1 MALTVPLGIFD
12 ETTFEN
18 KLLYKGL
25 AYLLQ
30 ADNAGERH
38 EVSGLYELHRG
49 MEINGMTFKAT
60 APGDFS
66 RGAALAASFTQA
78 VGGKAASWFGER
90 AGKFMK
96 PLAQDSKLQNGVNE
110 IDSFAAAS
118 DGTRA
123 FVEFKSGGAAS
134 SGTQTSSYMQISTE
148 LAAPAA
154 AGEVWF
160 VHCYDAAATQSASYV
175 WQCLDSIQANPRGGL
190 SVGGRAFLTA
200 AGAANLLGGGGNA
213 NTKMDAM
220 IAWHNTT
227 YGTSLGSG
235 TESARLGSMNAILS
249 RHFKVQIFTTYINK
263 SVDRELI
270 RGYMRKLLP
279 ETTGWYDTSKQQSF
293 WMQVYNDALG

>member
-30 ADNAGERH
+30 ADNDGERH

-49 MEINGMTFKAT
+49 MEINGKTFKAT

-66 RGAALAASFTQA
+66 RSAALGASFTQI
-78 VGGKAASWFGER
+78 VGKKAADWFSDR
-90 AGKFMK
+90 TAKFMK

-110 IDSFAAAS
+110 IDAFATAS

-123 FVEFKSGGAAS
+123 FVEFKSGSAAS
-134 SGTQTSSYMQISTE
+134 TGTQTSSYMQISTE

-154 AGEVWF
+154 ADEIWF
-160 VHCYDAAATQSASYV
+160 VHCYDAAATQSAAYV
-175 WQCLDSIQANPRGGL
+175 WQCLDAIQANSRLGL
-190 SVGGRAFLTA
+190 SAGGRAFLTA
-200 AGAANLLGGGGNA
+200 AGGANLLGSGGNV
-213 NTKMDAM
+213 NTKMDAL
-220 IAWHNTT
+220 IGWHNTT
-227 YGTSLGSG
+227 YGTTLGVGSESLRLSG
-235 TESARLGSMNAILS
+235 MNAILS

-263 SVDRELI
+263 SVDREVI

-279 ETTGWYDTSKQQSF
+279 ETTGWYDVSKQQSF
-293 WMQVYNDALG
+293 WMQVYNEALG